1 MPAENLTAASA
12 PDAERRG
19 NLVVRAG
26 RAVRAEAAQRF
37 DDMVAAIK
45 LAPVRLGLLGTFLLA
60 LGALTPA
67 YLPQASPFWPTFRA
81 LGLDN
86 WGVRAFGTA
95 LVIAAVGFLIVA
107 WLRLRPT
114 IYVDVKHWAVL
125 AWWSL
130 PLLGAPPIFSHDAY
144 SYAAHGWLMHNG
156 LNPYLNSPS
165 VLPGAFADQVAWVW
179 RYTPTP
185 YGPLALQVSAWLVEL
200 AGLNPY
206 FSAVLMRLPALVG
219 VALVVHYLPRIGRL
233 MGVSPR
239 DVAWFATINP
249 LLVIDF
255 VGGAHN
261 DALMMGLIVWA
272 LYLAQR
278 GWFWV
283 AAVAVGV
290 AMSVKQPALLAAFPV
305 AIIGSGWASWH
316 ARDVLRFLP
325 RLLASFVIV
334 LGVFAAITWAT
345 GLGYGWMNAVSVPGM
360 VVTLAPFSLVGW
372 AVQQAA
378 NAFGLDPTGRA
389 LIGGSQAVGTALAA
403 VSLVW
408 LGVTRART
416 QPVRFLS
423 WGYLAV
429 AIFGPAMHTW
439 YLLWGGLLL
448 PLTRPSRRLWRVAAV
463 VTAVTLVYGA
473 GNLAW
478 RNDAVAL
485 AFAALAAAGLWL
497 VVRAQQRRAQR
508 G

>member
-81 LGLDN
+81 LGVDN

-156 LNPYLNSPS
+156 LNPYLTSPS

-233 MGVSPR
+233 MGVSRETSPGSPR
-239 DVAWFATINP
+239 ST
-249 LLVIDF
+249 
-255 VGGAHN
+255 
-261 DALMMGLIVWA
+261 
-272 LYLAQR
+272 R
-278 GWFWV
+278 CSSSTSS
-283 AAVAVGV
+283 AA
-290 AMSVKQPALLAAFPV
+290 
-305 AIIGSGWASWH
+305 
-316 ARDVLRFLP
+316 
-325 RLLASFVIV
+325 
-334 LGVFAAITWAT
+334 
-345 GLGYGWMNAVSVPGM
+345 
-360 VVTLAPFSLVGW
+360 
-372 AVQQAA
+372 
-378 NAFGLDPTGRA
+378 PT
-389 LIGGSQAVGTALAA
+389 T
-403 VSLVW
+403 
-408 LGVTRART
+408 T
-416 QPVRFLS
+416 
-423 WGYLAV
+423 
-429 AIFGPAMHTW
+429 
-439 YLLWGGLLL
+439 
-448 PLTRPSRRLWRVAAV
+448 PS
-463 VTAVTLVYGA
+463 
-473 GNLAW
+473 
-478 RNDAVAL
+478 
-485 AFAALAAAGLWL
+485 
-497 VVRAQQRRAQR
+497 
-508 G
+508 